1 MKASMQKRDIIR
13 VNRSRPSLKARFF
26 LFKHLP
32 NDKGKIRVSFVFPRK
47 VGNAVLRNRF
57 KRRLRELFRVLDN
70 DKQGY
75 DVMCLAMKPLSKIT
89 DKQWQD
95 ERLIIRKWFED
106 IQGI

>member
-1 MKASMQKRDIIR
+1 MQKRDIIC

-57 KRRLRELFRVLDN
+57 KRRMRELFRAQDCC
-70 DKQGY
+70 DQGY
-75 DVMCLAMKPLSKIT
+75 DVMCLAMKSLVTIT
-89 DKQWQD
+89 DKQWQE
-95 ERLIIRKWFED
+95 ERLTIRKWFED
-106 IQGI
+106 IQSI